1 MSWSSSLK
9 MREAKKLN
17 KKYQWEVRTMRE
29 ERPIY
34 VHTTEDSVLA
44 AATAFVEQNG
54 NLSVYS
60 IRKSAEIIEYP
71 DKYEEV
77 S

>member
-1 MSWSSSLK
+1 
-9 MREAKKLN
+9 
-17 KKYQWEVRTMRE
+17 MRE
-29 ERPIY
+29 ERPIH

-54 NLSVYS
+54 NISVYS
-60 IRKSAEIIEYP
+60 IRKSAEIIEYE
-71 DKYEEV
+71 DRYEEV